1 MKTPQEHLDFE
12 DWVDYQFPFSIGPTT
27 FDKVFHEDGKF
38 DRYSVDTVNKMWKAW
53 SAAKDEDT
61 KQLVTQFKEGAYD
74 K

>member
-12 DWVDYQFPFSIGPTT
+12 DWADYQFPFSIGPTT
-27 FDKVFHEDGKF
+27 FDKMFHEDGKF

-61 KQLVTQFKEGAYD
+61 KQSVIKFKGG